1 MKREMCL
8 AVALVALAGCGGGET
23 SGEGSDAGSS
33 ENSGDAGSK
42 DGASSEGGSDGLTL
56 PSGKVLVSASTGQY
70 SRQGGSNRDND
81 FSCNYAVKDAD
92 FELPEGSS
100 HYDSARITLEF
111 NTDPGC
117 LGPVGGITPPKTVT
131 LTTGSKIR
139 DGINDKQ
146 GTFGQTRFEATF
158 SADDLSVASE
168 ANCCLLYTSPSPRD

>member
-1 MKREMCL
+1 M
-8 AVALVALAGCGGGET
+8 
-23 SGEGSDAGSS
+23 
-33 ENSGDAGSK
+33 
-42 DGASSEGGSDGLTL
+42 
-56 PSGKVLVSASTGQY
+56 SASTGQY

-168 ANCCLLYTSPSPRD
+168 ANCTLEKSDKAHEMTCNSTVPVAEFGVDDGDAEDKFSIASTVRFTE